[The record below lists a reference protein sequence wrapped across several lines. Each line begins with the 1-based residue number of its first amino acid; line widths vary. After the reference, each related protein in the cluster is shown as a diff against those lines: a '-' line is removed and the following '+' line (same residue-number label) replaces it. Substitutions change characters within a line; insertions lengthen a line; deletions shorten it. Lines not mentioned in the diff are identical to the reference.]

1 LLPPDYQ
8 RNELVLTRFK
18 SSIMNFT
25 ASVIAE
31 FLKGR
36 VEGNPEA
43 TVHDVSKIEE
53 GKAGTLSF
61 LANPKYEKYIYN
73 TASSIVIVNEDF
85 SPQKSITATLIRVPN
100 AYESFAALLRLYE
113 QSKPKKSGIHK
124 LASIAES
131 AKLGKDTYVGE
142 FAVVS
147 ENVTLGKG
155 VQLYPQVYVG
165 DGVQIGEGSI
175 LHPGVKVYEGCVIGA
190 QCVIHAGAIIG
201 GDGFGF
207 AANQENNYEKVPQ
220 LGKVILEDYVEIGA
234 NTTVDRST
242 MGATILRKG
251 VKLDNLIMIGHNVE
265 VGENTVI
272 AAQSGISGSS
282 KVGKNCMFGGQV
294 GLIGHITIANGVKIA
309 AQSGITKDIKEEG
322 IVIQGSP
329 AFEFGPYQRCYAVF
343 RNLPK
348 LLNQVNELEKKT
360 GHL

>member
-1 LLPPDYQ
+1 
-8 RNELVLTRFK
+8 
-18 SSIMNFT
+18 MNFT

-31 FLKGR
+31 FLKGS

-43 TVHDVSKIEE
+43 KVNDVSKIEE

-73 TASSIVIVNEDF
+73 TESTIVIVNEDF
-85 SPQKSITATLIRVPN
+85 TPQKEIPATLIRVPN

-113 QSKPKKSGIHK
+113 QSKPKKAGVSPQS
-124 LASIAES
+124 SIAES
-131 AKLGKDTYVGE
+131 AKVGKDLYVGE
-142 FAVVS
+142 FTVVS
-147 ENVTLGKG
+147 ENVSLGSG
-155 VQLYPQVYVG
+155 VVLYPQVYVG
-165 DGVQIGEGSI
+165 EGVQIGEGTI
-175 LHPGVKVYEGCVIGA
+175 LHPGVKVYEGCVIGDH
-190 QCVIHAGAIIG
+190 CVIHAGAIIG

-207 AANQENNYEKVPQ
+207 APNQENNYEKVPQ
-220 LGKVILEDYVEIGA
+220 LGKVIIEDHVEIGA

-294 GLIGHITIANGVKIA
+294 GLIGHITIASGVKIA

-329 AFEFGPYQRCYAVF
+329 AFEFGPYQRSYAVF

-348 LLNQVNELEKKT
+348 LAKQVSDLEKRTEK
-360 GHL
+360 L

>member
-1 LLPPDYQ
+1 
-8 RNELVLTRFK
+8 
-18 SSIMNFT
+18 MNFT

-31 FLKGR
+31 FLKGS

-43 TVHDVSKIEE
+43 TVNDVSKIEE

-73 TASSIVIVNEDF
+73 TESTIVIVNSDF
-85 SPQKSITATLIRVPN
+85 SPQKSIPATLIRVSN
-100 AYESFAALLRLYE
+100 AYESFAALLRLYD
-113 QSKPKKSGIHK
+113 QSKPKKTGISPQ
-124 LASIAES
+124 ASISES
-131 AKLGKDTYVGE
+131 ARVGKDIYVGE
-142 FAVVS
+142 FTVVS
-147 ENVTLGKG
+147 DKVSLGNG
-155 VQLYPQVYVG
+155 AVLYPQVYVG
-165 DGVQIGEGSI
+165 DGVQIGEGTI

-190 QCVIHAGAIIG
+190 HCVIHAGAIIG

-220 LGKVILEDYVEIGA
+220 LGKVIIEDHVEIGA

-251 VKLDNLIMIGHNVE
+251 VKLDNLIMIAHNVE

-282 KVGKNCMFGGQV
+282 KIGKNCMFGGQV
-294 GLIGHITIANGVKIA
+294 GLIGHITIASGVKIA

-329 AFEFGPYQRCYAVF
+329 AFEFGPYQRSYAVF

-348 LLNQVNELEKKT
+348 LAKQINDLEKRSET
-360 GHL
+360 R